1 MGLQAE
7 AFNVPNDGVNLFRRG
22 GGFHHDQHRRASII
36 DAPMRKSLLA
46 LGAALLLSTQA
57 FATYFVVLKDGTQYR
72 AKAKWTVVNG
82 KAIIALENGQSLQLD
97 PSAIDVARS
106 EEVTKFGGGSVLAQQ
121 QQTQTAPTKQQTS
134 ALGAAFKL
142 RKLPGDQAATTSAP
156 PPVAPITGPVL
167 SNEVLNKFESAFENV
182 GIFEHVLTGTSLHTL
197 RADLTV
203 DSEEKVFNALTAT
216 ALLIMHNAGVP
227 GAQIDMV
234 ELFMKTTVGQAAGRF
249 QMNRAD
255 AQILDS
261 KSMTPQDYFVRK
273 VIY

>member
-1 MGLQAE
+1 
-7 AFNVPNDGVNLFRRG
+7 
-22 GGFHHDQHRRASII
+22 
-36 DAPMRKSLLA
+36 MRKSLLT
-46 LGAALLLSTQA
+46 LGAFLLVSTQA

-72 AKAKWTVVNG
+72 AKAKWTIVNG
-82 KAIIALENGQSLQLD
+82 KAIIALESGQSLQLD
-97 PSAIDVARS
+97 PGAIDVARS

-121 QQTQTAPTKQQTS
+121 QTQTAPAKQQQS

-142 RKLPGDQAATTSAP
+142 RKLPGDQAATTTNVPS
-156 PPVAPITGPVL
+156 PVAPISGPVI
-167 SNEVLNKFESAFENV
+167 STEVLNKFETAFENV
-182 GIFEHVLTGTSLHTL
+182 GIFEHTLTGTSLHTV

-216 ALLIMHNAGVP
+216 ALLMMHNAGVQ
-227 GAQIDMV
+227 GAQVDMV

-249 QMNRAD
+249 QMTRAD
-255 AQILDS
+255 AQVLEA

>member
-1 MGLQAE
+1 
-7 AFNVPNDGVNLFRRG
+7 
-22 GGFHHDQHRRASII
+22 
-36 DAPMRKSLLA
+36 MRKSLLT
-46 LGAALLLSTQA
+46 LGALFLVSTQA

-72 AKAKWTVVNG
+72 AKAKWTMMNG

-97 PSAIDVARS
+97 PGAIDIPRS

-121 QQTQTAPTKQQTS
+121 QTQTAAAKQQQS

-142 RKLPGDQAATTSAP
+142 RKLPGDQAPTTTNVPS
-156 PPVAPITGPVL
+156 PVAPINGPVI
-167 SNEVLNKFESAFENV
+167 STEVLNKFETAFENV
-182 GIFEHVLTGTSLHTL
+182 GIFEHTLTGTSLHTV

-216 ALLIMHNAGVP
+216 ALLMMHNAGVQ
-227 GAQIDMV
+227 GAQVDMV

-249 QMNRAD
+249 QMTRAD
-255 AQILDS
+255 AQVLEA

>member
-1 MGLQAE
+1 
-7 AFNVPNDGVNLFRRG
+7 
-22 GGFHHDQHRRASII
+22 
-36 DAPMRKSLLA
+36 MRKSLLA
-46 LGAALLLSTQA
+46 LGAAFLLSTQA

-72 AKAKWTVVNG
+72 AKAKWTIVNG
-82 KAIIALENGQSLQLD
+82 KAIIALESGQSLQLD
-97 PSAIDVARS
+97 PGAIDVARS

-121 QQTQTAPTKQQTS
+121 QTQTASTKQQTS

-142 RKLPGDQAATTSAP
+142 RKLPGDQAATTTNVPAP
-156 PPVAPITGPVL
+156 APVTGPVV

-182 GIFEHVLTGTSLHTL
+182 GIFEHVLTGTGLHSL

-216 ALLIMHNAGVP
+216 AFLIMHNAGVA
-227 GAQIDMV
+227 GVQVDMV

-249 QMNRAD
+249 QMTRAD
-255 AQILDS
+255 AQVLDS

>member
-1 MGLQAE
+1 
-7 AFNVPNDGVNLFRRG
+7 
-22 GGFHHDQHRRASII
+22 
-36 DAPMRKSLLA
+36 MRKSLLA

-106 EEVTKFGGGSVLAQQ
+106 EEVTKFGGGSVFAQ
-121 QQTQTAPTKQQTS
+121 QQTQTASTKQNTS

-156 PPVAPITGPVL
+156 PPVAPITGPVV

-227 GAQIDMV
+227 GAQI
-234 ELFMKTTVGQAAGRF
+234 ELV
-249 QMNRAD
+249 
-255 AQILDS
+255 
-261 KSMTPQDYFVRK
+261 
-273 VIY
+273 